1 MIAILFASGISY
13 GQGQCFTGGCTFG
26 GTNYPSGT
34 FSNPG
39 PAFVTVST
47 IIYAGE
53 YQLYNVT
60 TGVQYEWSYCTGD
73 GAASAAG
80 EDLQLTLF
88 NNTTGAEICYSDD
101 YCGLA
106 PKIQWTA
113 TFSGVVRVLT
123 NQFSCL
129 TNSTSHT
136 LVWRAV
142 GSTNDDCANAIT
154 ISPGTYTGNT
164 LSAAADIAP
173 TCGTTDG
180 TSGGLWYKVTGS
192 NSCSSFT
199 ASTCGGITDFDTK
212 IRVYTGSCAGLTCV
226 DGNDDFCGTQSQV
239 TWSYT
244 PGTTYYILVHGFSS
258 SEGNFTLTLTENTN
272 TSDVTPPTFNCLSN
286 VTTNADPGS
295 CSAIVNYTLPT
306 CGTGAQ
312 TLYSQNGNNLEDG
325 RISNNLWPLVD
336 ADDFTIGS
344 GCWNINAV
352 TASFLTISTNGSGAS
367 SFTINFY
374 SNAGGVPGTILN
386 SQTVFPGS
394 WTTSYIGTNYGFYF
408 NNFTFTL
415 PSAVNLCA
423 GSYFIS
429 IQANITG
436 SSSDFYWEFSTNS
449 TYGSNGLNASSSA
462 GPWTTNGDNYVFSLI
477 TNGLTGSL
485 TDNCGG
491 CPTLVQTAGLSSG
504 SGFPIGVTTNTHV
517 ASDANGNTTT
527 CSFTVTVIDNVSPV
541 LDQPTLATIN
551 SQCTV
556 TSLTP
561 PTATD
566 QCSGSITGTT
576 TATLPITS
584 STTINWSFVD
594 ASGNQ
599 VSQTQNVVVQ
609 DATAPAPDI
618 SSLPEVIEQCEVT
631 FIDYPT
637 STDNCNGAINGSPN
651 VTFPLNQSTIIT
663 WTFTDN
669 SGNSSSQQQV
679 VTINDNIAPVP
690 DISSLPEVIEQ
701 CEVTFLDHPTS
712 TDNCNGTI
720 NGSPDVTFPLY
731 QSTIITWTF
740 TDNSG
745 NSSSQQQVVTI
756 NDNIA
761 PVPDLTVLDDV
772 TGSCSVDNL
781 TAPNATDN
789 CSAVSVTNDAIL
801 PFGIGSHVVTWTY
814 TDDSGNQSSQQQ
826 NVNVLDSDVPVP
838 DQADLSDISV
848 LCKLDNLDIPTASDG
863 CEGSISGISNVSL
876 PIMSST
882 TITWT
887 YTDGSGNSVTQDQ
900 NIIIEM
906 PNATVTQNLATLTCQ
921 NTNSGVTYQWIDC
934 STNTPVSSANSQSF
948 TPSVTGNYAVVVSE
962 SGCQD
967 TSECFL
973 VDYTSL
979 STLDSEVF
987 KIYPNPNDG
996 NFTLNSDRDAEIA
1009 VLDMSGREIEIRKI
1023 KSGSNQISID
1033 ALADGIYEIKIT
1045 SKDLI
1050 YFIPI
1055 VVKH

>member
-1 MIAILFASGISY
+1 MKNRNYFGICNLVIAILLASGISY

-88 NNTTGAEICYSDD
+88 NNTTGAQICYSDD

-129 TNSTSHT
+129 TNITSHT

-164 LSAAADIAP
+164 LTATPDIAP

-180 TSGGLWYKVTGS
+180 TAGGLWYKVTGS

-258 SEGNFTLTLTENTN
+258 SAGNFTLTLTENTN

-609 DATAPAPDI
+609 DATAP
-618 SSLPEVIEQCEVT
+618 
-631 FIDYPT
+631 
-637 STDNCNGAINGSPN
+637 
-651 VTFPLNQSTIIT
+651 
-663 WTFTDN
+663 
-669 SGNSSSQQQV
+669 
-679 VTINDNIAPVP
+679 VP

-761 PVPDLTVLDDV
+761 PAPDLTVLDDV

-781 TAPNATDN
+781 TAPTATDN

-826 NVNVLDSDVPVP
+826 NVNVLDSDGPVP

-863 CEGSISGISNVSL
+863 CEGSILGISNVSL

-887 YTDGSGNSVTQDQ
+887 YTDGSGNTVTQDQ

-906 PNATVTQNLATLTCQ
+906 PNATVTQNVATLTCQ

-934 STNTPVSSANSQSF
+934 STNTPVSGANSQSF